1 LIRES
6 KDRRKLEKEF
16 KDMSAIRI
24 TTALGCAGLL
34 PFAGSLFAVGLTLV
48 LGVELPFEP
57 KQVFVFYSAVI
68 LSFLC
73 GAIWGSLLSSTFT
86 KKAVALLIVSNL
98 VSLTA
103 WISLL
108 NYEGHFTVSLGLLI
122 LGYLTVL
129 AAEYAVIELL
139 YKEVY
144 LGYFKLRSRLTFCVV
159 GIHLGMIFIS

>member
-1 LIRES
+1 
-6 KDRRKLEKEF
+6 
-16 KDMSAIRI
+16 MSAIRI

-34 PFAGSLFAVGLTLV
+34 PFAGALFAVGLTLI

-73 GAIWGSLLSSTFT
+73 GSIWGSLLSSTFT
-86 KKAVALLIVSNL
+86 KQAVALLIVSNL

-108 NYEGHFTVSLGLLI
+108 SYEGHFTRSLALLT
-122 LGYLTVL
+122 LGYVAVL
-129 AAEYAVIELL
+129 ASEYAVIELL

-144 LGYFKLRSRLTFCVV
+144 RGYLKLRSWLTFCVV
-159 GIHLGMIFIS
+159 GLHLGMLLIS

>member
-1 LIRES
+1 
-6 KDRRKLEKEF
+6 
-16 KDMSAIRI
+16 MSAIRV

-34 PFAGSLFAVGLTLV
+34 PFAGALMAAGFALI

-57 KQVFVFYSAVI
+57 KQIFVFYSAVI

-73 GAIWGSLLSSTFT
+73 GAIWGSLLSSSFT
-86 KKAVALLIVSNL
+86 KQAATLLIVSNL

-108 NYEGHFTVSLGLLI
+108 SYEGHFRLSLGLLI
-122 LGYLTVL
+122 FGYLTVL
-129 AAEYAVIELL
+129 AAEYVVIELL

-144 LGYFKLRSRLTFCVV
+144 RGYLKLRIWLTFCVV
-159 GIHLGMIFIS
+159 GLHLGMLIII

>member
-1 LIRES
+1 
-6 KDRRKLEKEF
+6 
-16 KDMSAIRI
+16 MSAIRI
-24 TTALGCAGLL
+24 TAALGCAGLL
-34 PFAGSLFAVGLTLV
+34 PFAGALFAVGLTLI
-48 LGVELPFEP
+48 LGVELSFEP

-86 KKAVALLIVSNL
+86 KKATALLILSNI

-108 NYEGHFTVSLGLLI
+108 SYERHFTFSLSLLI

-144 LGYFKLRSRLTFCVV
+144 RGYLKLRSWLTFCVV
-159 GIHLGMIFIS
+159 VLHLGMLFIN

>member
-1 LIRES
+1 
-6 KDRRKLEKEF
+6 
-16 KDMSAIRI
+16 MSAIRV

-34 PFAGSLFAVGLTLV
+34 PFVGALFAANVTLIF
-48 LGVELPFEP
+48 GVELPFEP
-57 KQVFVFYSAVI
+57 KQTFVFYSAVI

-73 GAIWGSLLSSTFT
+73 GAIWGSLLSATFT
-86 KKAVALLIVSNL
+86 KKAAALLIVSNL

-108 NYEGHFTVSLGLLI
+108 SYEGHFRLSLGLLI

-139 YKEVY
+139 YKKVY
-144 LGYFKLRSRLTFCVV
+144 RGYLKLRIWLTFCVV
-159 GIHLGMIFIS
+159 GLHLGMLFTI